1 MFVKR
6 SAIAACDQASSKK
19 RARARPEDARCY
31 GKFLRSSAIAAN
43 GESSKEKH
51 VCGDVLLRHVS

>member
-1 MFVKR
+1 VANQLQETGSM
-6 SAIAACDQASSKK
+6 AMC
-19 RARARPEDARCY
+19 CY

-51 VCGDVLLRHVS
+51 ICGDVLLRQVS